1 MNRTKTPFTL
11 PLLPVLPALLLV
23 LLCVFTG
30 FDRTWSSQ
38 IGAWAAGAFPG
49 VRSGMVLLVG
59 GLALGVVFWL
69 AGRPRLRRALP
80 RRLPEALLAL
90 ALLAGQAACLLA
102 ALPAIREM
110 PQGIDHPCFLFRIRE
125 FYKAFPALGAFN
137 PWWNGGTEHFIGVT
151 SGAHAFAFLLF
162 PFLAFGSLEAVYAP
176 ALFAWIYVLGPWL
189 AVLSARALGVR
200 WRGALAAGLLMLP
213 FTRAE
218 FLFFWQSGNVGGLA
232 TCVMSPPAVALGYRL
247 AVLRRGGWRA
257 VLVLALAAWLLCIWP
272 AGLITAAGLALGAL
286 ANAPRIFRKPPN
298 VRILV
303 AAALALALLAPWLW
317 VLAFP
322 SRGIVDYAAGG
333 SGRSAVWMVCDG
345 LRMLGRRLLEW
356 HPLLLC
362 FGLLGT
368 IAVAPRRARRFL
380 LPLFAL
386 LAAATV
392 SVGWKRQS
400 QIDRAALQMATAAV
414 VPAAVLL
421 GRLFAPRTVPGAIS
435 GAALAFARGLAAA
448 ALLAGP
454 CLAARHAAGRAGF
467 KLWPAE
473 PVVYEFAEWVRA
485 NVPEGGR
492 LAFADETDCKYDW
505 GKPAYFPILAGREM
519 MADDYYGFPKGL
531 TSRRFP
537 PKAYRGSVEDY
548 LRFTRL
554 WGITHW
560 AVTDDR
566 NRALFEAETTHFR
579 HAAHFRMQSAEID
592 VYAFLDQP
600 DPTPF
605 LSGTGR
611 LAASE
616 RGLNLSLDDPAQET
630 VVLRYNWRP
639 GLHCDPPARIAPY
652 EADENLRF
660 IAVQPNGARTVRIRY
675 RPGWRRLEPNFDGT
689 FHH

>member
-1 MNRTKTPFTL
+1 MNRTKTFL
-11 PLLPVLPALLLV
+11 PLLPVLPTIPLA
-23 LLCVFTG
+23 LLCVLAG
-30 FDRTWSSQ
+30 FDRIWTSQ

-49 VRSGMVLLVG
+49 VRSGAVLLIG
-59 GLALGVVFWL
+59 GLALGAVFGL
-69 AGRPRLRRALP
+69 AGRPRLRRLLP
-80 RRLPEALLAL
+80 RRLPEALLVL
-90 ALLAGQAACLLA
+90 ALLAGQVACLLA
-102 ALPAIREM
+102 ALPVIREM

-125 FYKAFPALGAFN
+125 FYKAFPALGAYN

-151 SGAHAFAFLLF
+151 SGAHAFAFLLL
-162 PFLAFGSLEAVYAP
+162 PFLAFGPLEVVYAP
-176 ALFAWIYVLGPWL
+176 SLFLWIFVLGPWV
-189 AVLSARALGVR
+189 AVLSVRALGVR

-232 TCVMSPPAVALGYRL
+232 TCILSPPAVALSYRL
-247 AVLRRGGWRA
+247 AVLRRGGWGTA
-257 VLVLALAAWLLCIWP
+257 LALALSAWLLCIWP
-272 AGLITAAGLALGAL
+272 AGVLTAAGLVLGAL
-286 ANAPRIFRKPPN
+286 ANAPRVFRKPLN
-298 VRILV
+298 MRLFVCI
-303 AAALALALLAPWLW
+303 ALALALLAPWLW
-317 VLAFP
+317 VIAFP
-322 SRGIVDYAAGG
+322 SRGIVDYANKGYG
-333 SGRSAVWMVCDG
+333 LSAASMLHHG
-345 LRMLGRRLLEW
+345 FRMLWRRFLEW

-362 FGLLGT
+362 FGVLGT
-368 IAVAPRRARRFL
+368 AFLAPRRARRFL

-386 LAAATV
+386 LAFATV

-400 QIDRAALQMATAAV
+400 QIDRAALQMAAAAV

-421 GRLFAPRTVPGAIS
+421 GRLFAPRTALAGLAGAT
-435 GAALAFARGLAAA
+435 ALAFARGLAAA
-448 ALLAGP
+448 ALIAGP

-473 PVVYEFAEWVRA
+473 PVVFEFADWIRA

-537 PKAYRGSVEDY
+537 PKAYRGTVEDY
-548 LRFTRL
+548 VRFTRL

-560 AVTDDR
+560 AMTDDR
-566 NRALFEAETTHFR
+566 NRGMFDAESSHFR
-579 HAAHFRMQSAEID
+579 HVAHFRMQSSKID
-592 VYAFLDQP
+592 VYEFLDQP
-600 DPTPF
+600 NPTPF
-605 LSGTGR
+605 LTGTGH

-616 RGLNLSLDDPAQET
+616 RSLELSLDDPTQET

-639 GLHCDPPARIAPY
+639 GLRCDPPARIAPY

>member
-1 MNRTKTPFTL
+1 MNRTKTIHPL
-11 PLLPVLPALLLV
+11 PLVSALPALPLA
-23 LLCVFTG
+23 LLCVFAG
-30 FDRTWSSQ
+30 FDRRWSDQ
-38 IGAWAAGAFPG
+38 LGAWAAGAFPG
-49 VRSGMVLLVG
+49 IRSGTALLLG

-69 AGRPRLRRALP
+69 AGRPRWRRALP
-80 RRLPEALLAL
+80 QRLPGALLAL

-102 ALPAIREM
+102 ALPALREM

-125 FYKAFPALGAFN
+125 FYEAFPALGTYN

-151 SGAHAFAFLLF
+151 SGAHAFAFLLL
-162 PFLAFGSLEAVYAP
+162 PFLAFGPLEAVYAP
-176 ALFAWIYVLGPWL
+176 ALFLWIFVLGPWL

-218 FLFFWQSGNVGGLA
+218 FLFFWQSGNVGGFA
-232 TCVMSPPAVALGYRL
+232 TCVLSPPAVALGYRL
-247 AVLRRGGWRA
+247 AVLRRGGWGTA
-257 VLVLALAAWLLCIWP
+257 LALTLSAWLLCIWP

-286 ANAPRIFRKPPN
+286 ANAPRVFRRPPN
-298 VRILV
+298 VRLLV
-303 AAALALALLAPWLW
+303 CAALALALLAPWLW

-322 SRGIVDYAAGG
+322 SRGIVGYVATGG
-333 SGRSAVWMVCDG
+333 GRSFAGMLRVG

-362 FGLLGT
+362 FGLCGT
-368 IAVAPRRARRFL
+368 AVAPRRARRFL

-386 LAAATV
+386 LAATTV
-392 SVGWKRQS
+392 SIGWKRQS
-400 QIDRAALQMATAAV
+400 QLDRVALQMAAAAV
-414 VPAAVLL
+414 VPASVML
-421 GRLFAPRTVPGAIS
+421 GRLFAPLSAPAGAAAS
-435 GAALAFARGLAAA
+435 LALAFARGLAAA

-454 CLAARHAAGRAGF
+454 CLASRHAAGRAGF

-473 PVVYEFAEWVRA
+473 PVVHEFADWVRA

-505 GKPAYFPILAGREM
+505 GKPAYFPILADREM
-519 MADDYYGFPKGL
+519 MSDDYYGFPKGL

-548 LRFTRL
+548 VRFTRL

-560 AVTDDR
+560 AVADDR
-566 NRALFEAETTHFR
+566 NRRLFTAESDHFR
-579 HAAHFRMQSAEID
+579 HVAHFRMQSSKID
-592 VYAFLDQP
+592 IYEFLDQP

-605 LSGTGR
+605 LSGTGH
-611 LAASE
+611 LAASV
-616 RGLNLSLDDPAQET
+616 RGLELSLDDPTQET

-639 GLHCDPPARIAPY
+639 GLRCDPPARIGPY
-652 EADENLRF
+652 EADANLRF
-660 IAVQPNGARTVRIRY
+660 IAVHPNGARTVRIRY
-675 RPGWRRLEPNFDGT
+675 RPGWRHLEPNFDGT